1 LRRFLGNISYKSLFL
16 VPRNPFKPA
25 SKQHS
30 AQAKAAMVQQRSTYL
45 PPSLVLKK
53 KGLGDLPF
61 ISIE

>member
-30 AQAKAAMVQQRSTYL
+30 AQAKAAMVQQRNAYL

-53 KGLGDLPF
+53 KGLGD
-61 ISIE
+61 